1 MFNYQIQIRQK
12 GWSIAVTIL
21 FCLFLFYLA
30 FFSAPYSRVA
40 KTIHVSNNDSL
51 STIANDLKTE
61 KIIRNK
67 LVFKLF
73 FYLFGS
79 DRNIQKGDFLFKK
92 NTPVYIVALNLSYGK
107 HNIEA
112 IKITLREGFT
122 NIEMAD
128 ILSKKLANFNKE
140 LFLKDQR
147 VKQGYMFPDT
157 YLFYP
162 LTSTEEV
169 IESLNN
175 NFKKRISSINLF
187 IESSGKSL
195 SDIIVMASIIEKEAS
210 GEKDASIISGILWK
224 RIKLG
229 MPLQVDVDL
238 STYKNK
244 GLPNEPIN
252 NPGLISIKASV
263 NPELSSYLY
272 YLHDKNGVA
281 HFAKNYEEHKL
292 NINKYLK

>member
-1 MFNYQIQIRQK
+1 MFNCQIQIRQK

-30 FFSAPYSRVA
+30 CFSAPYSRVS

-51 STIANDLKTE
+51 SDIANDLKTE

-67 LVFKLF
+67 LVFKSF

-92 NTPVYIVALNLSYGK
+92 NTPVYIVALNLSRGK

-112 IKITLREGFT
+112 IKITLREGLT

-147 VKQGYMFPDT
+147 VNQGYMFPDT

-175 NFKKRISSINLF
+175 NFKKRISSLNSSIQ
-187 IESSGKSL
+187 SSGKSL
-195 SDIIVMASIIEKEAS
+195 SDIIIMASIIEKEAK

-238 STYKNK
+238 STYRNK
-244 GLPNEPIN
+244 GLPSKPIN
-252 NPGLISIKASV
+252 NPGLISIKASA
-263 NPELSSYLY
+263 NPELSPYLY
-272 YLHDKNGVA
+272 YLHDKNRVV

-292 NINKYLK
+292 NINKYLR